1 MLPGDTPDF
10 FAHLQDA
17 LGTGYTLERELG
29 GGGMSRVY
37 VAVDKGLN
45 REVVV
50 KVLPPDL
57 AAGVNR
63 DRFRREIQVAAKL
76 QHPHIVPLL
85 TAGEQGDLLWY
96 TMPLIEG
103 ESLRGALANGRE
115 FTVREA
121 MRVMHDVVDALAYA
135 HARGVIHRDIKPA
148 NILMHG
154 SHALVADFGVA
165 KAISAAMPVTT
176 ATAAGI
182 AIGTPAYMA
191 PEQLAGDADA
201 DHRMDIYAVGLLTYE
216 LLSGKSPFTGPSPRE
231 TMAAQ
236 LTRDPPIVSTIVP
249 GVPETF
255 SSLIM
260 QCLAKDPEK
269 RPASAD
275 EILRTLDEMTM
286 PLTPHGTLARSA
298 PTTRSTKRF
307 VVAAVVAAVL
317 VGGAVY
323 AMRARSTEP
332 AATAPAVAQ
341 APPAPPLV
349 VNTDSIAK
357 AALAAR
363 VAAAP
368 VLTAADSAR
377 IAEALTFR
385 HEQARRRDSIA
396 KVTKEA
402 LLERTRMDSLIAA
415 NSGRASSAG
424 PRRIAIV
431 EPRDQSQWPEAT
443 LLGRAVVDSLR
454 RMLRARPRLYALVPT
469 DSVRA
474 AMAIPKSADS
484 LSAAVKAEL
493 IASVQLIALP
503 RDSALLQVALYD
515 MGADRRRGR
524 TRSVGGQRVARNEVL
539 GTLDAMLLQTLA
551 YLDDLT
557 RSPRKPAAPV
567 TPGAPPG
574 D

>member
-1 MLPGDTPDF
+1 MNSGDAPDF
-10 FAHLQDA
+10 FAHLQHA

-76 QHPHIVPLL
+76 QHPYIVPLL
-85 TAGEQGDLLWY
+85 TAGEQDDLLWY

-103 ESLRGALANGRE
+103 ESLRGALASGRT
-115 FTVREA
+115 FSVRDA

-191 PEQLAGDADA
+191 PEQLAGDAEA

-216 LLSGKSPFTGPSPRE
+216 ILSGSSPFTGPSPRE

-236 LTRDPPIVSTIVP
+236 LTRDPPQVSKVVP
-249 GVPETF
+249 GVPEMF

-260 QCLAKDPEK
+260 RCLAKDPAE
-269 RPASAD
+269 RPASAE
-275 EILRTLDEMTM
+275 EILRTLDDMTM
-286 PLTPHGTLARSA
+286 PLTPHGTLARSVA
-298 PTTRSTKRF
+298 PSRSWKGLAA
-307 VVAAVVAAVL
+307 AAVVAVAVI
-317 VGGAVY
+317 GGGVY
-323 AMRARSTEP
+323 AMRARSAPTTPVAPVVAPVAP
-332 AATAPAVAQ
+332 APAPAVNA
-341 APPAPPLV
+341 
-349 VNTDSIAK
+349 DSIAK
-357 AALAAR
+357 AALKAK
-363 VAAAP
+363 VAASP

-385 HEQARRRDSIA
+385 HEQARKRDSIA
-396 KVTKEA
+396 TVTKQA
-402 LLERTRMDSLIAA
+402 LLERARMDSLIAA

-443 LLGRAVVDSLR
+443 LLGNAVVDSLR
-454 RMLRARPRLYALVPT
+454 RMLRARPRLYSVVPSDT
-469 DSVRA
+469 VRA
-474 AMAIPKSADS
+474 AMALPRSADS
-484 LSAAVKAEL
+484 LSVVVKAEL

-503 RDSALLQVALYD
+503 RDSAILQVALYD

-524 TRSVGGQRVARNEVL
+524 TRSVGGQKVARNEVL

-557 RSPRKPAAPV
+557 RSPRKPAVPAAAA
-567 TPGAPPG
+567 APPG
-574 D
+574 H